1 MTYFLY
7 GAVAMLGYL
16 LGCSNMAL
24 YLSKLAGVDLRN
36 GGSGNLGAS
45 NAMILLGWR
54 AGILVGAHDIGKA
67 VLAVLLAGWVVP
79 ALPLAGAAAGVACVL
94 GHMFPFYL
102 RFKGGKGF
110 ASYLGMT
117 LALNWKFAL
126 IVLVIVVAVTLIS
139 DYIVVGTVTT
149 MLLVPAYLGF
159 STRNWMLVLLLCVAS
174 AVILFKHHENYV
186 RIWRGTEVGL
196 RRANRGDD
204 RVRK

>member
-1 MTYFLY
+1 MTILLY
-7 GAVAMLGYL
+7 GTAVLLGYL

-24 YLSKLAGVDLRN
+24 YLSRLAGVDLRK

-67 VLAVLLAGWVVP
+67 ILAVALARLLAP
-79 ALPLAGAAAGVACVL
+79 SLPLASAAAGVACVL

-102 RFKGGKGF
+102 RFRGGKGF

-117 LALNWKFAL
+117 IALNWKFAL
-126 IVLVIVVAVTLIS
+126 ILLVIVVAVTLIT

-149 MLLVPAYLGF
+149 MLLVPTYLGI
-159 STRNWMLVLLLCVAS
+159 STRDWMLVLILCVAS
-174 AVILFKHHENYV
+174 AVILYKHHENYV
-186 RIWRGTEVGL
+186 RIWRGTEVGF